1 MFRGDAPLFLFLSF
15 CGLLT
20 ACFLLLRF
28 HLVPLV
34 FFFLRLIGRYLLF
47 QLLNIPFVVLDIR
60 VRRGFFLFFSS
71 FVSSVLLDSVRV
83 NLGESLCSLVLLDGV
98 AFVSLLIL

>member
-1 MFRGDAPLFLFLSF
+1 MFRGDAPLFLLLNF

-28 HLVPLV
+28 HLVPFV
-34 FFFLRLIGRYLLF
+34 FFFLRLIGRYLSF

-60 VRRGFFLFFSS
+60 VRRCFFLFFFL
-71 FVSSVLLDSVRV
+71 FVLGWELWSRRSV
-83 NLGESLCSLVLLDGV
+83 
-98 AFVSLLIL
+98 